1 MLLADALAPA
11 RAPGTPGR
19 AARIAVV
26 VAVVALAALLEQLA
40 GRRPAPG
47 ALVVVGLGLVAAGL
61 VLYRR
66 ARRVLGPAWAVT
78 VRSPE
83 AGGLVVRGPYARVR
97 HPIYLALLLVAAGS
111 LAAHPSLATAA
122 LACGLAG
129 GLARKIRSEEA
140 ALRAVLGP
148 EWERY
153 AARVP
158 ALVPRV
164 HEAP

>member
-1 MLLADALAPA
+1 VLAALVALLEWRAGPRPVPGVLA
-11 RAPGTPGR
+11 
-19 AARIAVV
+19 
-26 VAVVALAALLEQLA
+26 VAGLALAAT
-40 GRRPAPG
+40 
-47 ALVVVGLGLVAAGL
+47 GL
-61 VLYRR
+61 VLHRR
-66 ARRVLGPAWAVT
+66 ARRALGSGWAVT

-97 HPIYLALLLVAAGS
+97 HPIYLALLLVAAGT
-111 LAAHPSLATAA
+111 LVAHPSLATAA

-140 ALRAVLGP
+140 ALRAALGP

-158 ALVPRV
+158 ALVPRL
-164 HEAP
+164 HAGPS